1 MTPKARKKLYL
12 AMAFVVL
19 YSPFPIIISFREHNA
34 LTLFISLAVLGI
46 TLIAFGLY
54 HLSYLLQEEKHA
66 LLRSYYKGDIQDVN
80 GRKQ

>member
-46 TLIAFGLY
+46 TLIAFGLF
-54 HLSYLLQEEKHA
+54 HLSHELQEQKHS
-66 LLRSYYKGDIQDVN
+66 LFRSYYKGEIQNGN